1 MKYLYNFFICSIILF
16 PLFLT
21 ACGTSPV
28 ESSLADKIN
37 PINDFD
43 IKNYEQYAASLQN
56 ENGYSKKEAS
66 KYAFEVELLK
76 VALIN
81 HAMELGIAITDE
93 DAKKQ
98 ANEGRKM
105 FETGKLSDVEKKSI
119 EKTIVELGI
128 TEEQFW
134 NEYVVQF
141 GAKIQLMIERLQA
154 YHKEHY
160 SEIDWDDYAKEIVE
174 NFKMK
179 ETEKINK
186 FKESIGLE

>member
-1 MKYLYNFFICSIILF
+1 MKYFYKFFISSIIMFL
-16 PLFLT
+16 LFLT
-21 ACGTSPV
+21 ACSTSPV
-28 ESSLADKIN
+28 ESSLAGKIN

-43 IKNYEQYAASLQN
+43 IKNYEQYAATLQN
-56 ENGYSKKEAS
+56 ENGYSEKEAS

-98 ANEGRKM
+98 ANEGREM
-105 FETGKLSDVEKKSI
+105 FETGKLSNEEKKGI
-119 EKTIVELGI
+119 EETIVDLGI

-134 NEYVVQF
+134 NEYVVQT
-141 GAKIQLMIERLQA
+141 GAKMQLMIERLQD
-154 YHKEHY
+154 YQKKHY
-160 SEIDWDDYAKEIVE
+160 PEMKWDDFANEIVE
-174 NFKMK
+174 NFIIK

-186 FKESIGLE
+186 FKELISLD